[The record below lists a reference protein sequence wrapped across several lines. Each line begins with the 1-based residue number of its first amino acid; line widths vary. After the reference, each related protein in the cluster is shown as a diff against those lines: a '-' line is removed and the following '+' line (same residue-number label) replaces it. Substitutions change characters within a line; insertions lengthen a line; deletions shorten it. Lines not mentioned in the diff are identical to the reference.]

1 MRIQPNKYFKY
12 VIQNTKNKK
21 IPIDWNYNKIG
32 NLFNITSGGTP
43 STKNSTF
50 WDGDIPWIGPSNMNN
65 SLKYIYHGERYLTLE
80 GACILNNKL
89 VTKNSIILS
98 TRAPVGY
105 VKKAAND
112 LYTNQGC
119 HSLDALNS
127 LEVDNDF
134 FYYYLLNNK
143 STLENFSSGTT
154 FKELSK
160 KSLHNIDV
168 VFPCIEQQQNI
179 SSVLSFQEN
188 QIENIKQLIKKIE
201 TRNQYYAEK
210 ILSGELRVRKDE
222 NGNIEFY
229 NNTEWDEIK
238 INTFIDKQERKIPL
252 GWEKGI
258 FSEHSKFTVGTP
270 LHSSLFN
277 YNNQGLQ
284 YLRTGDVWED
294 ASSSKEVA
302 FYNGDIDE
310 KFIKKENDYLISLKG
325 YNKNIGEGTL
335 GLVTNYNNKKG
346 IVCDNMYLV
355 TPKEHDL
362 VAYTAYTTKLNYIQ
376 NIILKTAVGSTARFA
391 TKMINKIE
399 WIFPSKI
406 EEMLLIN
413 SFFVSIDKEI
423 SSLKALLEKEQ
434 LRFQWLLDNLLS
446 GEYQVVDE

>member
-1 MRIQPNKYFKY
+1 MK
-12 VIQNTKNKK
+12 
-21 IPIDWNYNKIG
+21 
-32 NLFNITSGGTP
+32 
-43 STKNSTF
+43 
-50 WDGDIPWIGPSNMNN
+50 
-65 SLKYIYHGERYLTLE
+65 
-80 GACILNNKL
+80 ILNYKCSLSKVKLKDVASINMGQSPASSSYVDKKDGFPFFQGVSDFGDRYPTERIYTNQPKKWANK
-89 VTKNSIILS
+89 NDILFS
-98 TRAPVGY
+98 VRAPVG
-105 VKKAAND
+105 KLNIANKD
-112 LYTNQGC
+112 LVIGRGIC
-119 HSLDALNS
+119 SLKINKNNNLN
-127 LEVDNDF
+127 
-134 FYYYLLNNK
+134 YIYYLLLNNEYK
-143 STLENFSSGTT
+143 WSAISTGSIFQAVNKNDIENFDLYIHSNL
-154 FKELSK
+154 KEQ
-160 KSLHNIDV
+160 
-168 VFPCIEQQQNI
+168 ENI
-179 SSVLSFQEN
+179 SNLLLKQET
-188 QIENIKQLIKKIE
+188 QIKNIKQLIKKIE

-210 ILSGELRVRKDE
+210 ILSGELRVRKNED
-222 NGNIEFY
+222 GDIEFY
-229 NNTEWDEIK
+229 NNTEWNEIK
-238 INTFIDKQERKIPL
+238 INTFIDKQERNIPL

-270 LHSSLFN
+270 LNSILFN

-294 ASSSKEVA
+294 ASSSKEAA
-302 FYNGDIDE
+302 FYSGDIDE

-355 TPKEHDL
+355 TPKEYDL
-362 VAYTAYTTKLNYIQ
+362 VAYTAYVTKLNYIQ
-376 NIILKTAVGSTARFA
+376 NIILQTAVGSTARFA

-399 WIFPSKI
+399 WIFPSKV

>member
-1 MRIQPNKYFKY
+1 MKIIKKRKELVQKKLGDLFKLNHGSCTKY
-12 VIQNTKNKK
+12 KK
-21 IPIDWNYNKIG
+21 DDSSEYKVYG
-32 NLFNITSGGTP
+32 SGGYIGTTDKFSNSGNSFTIGRKGTLDRP
-43 STKNSTF
+43 LFIKEPYSTIDTAFSTSMF
-50 WDGDIPWIGPSNMNN
+50 NGNVE
-65 SLKYIYHGERYLTLE
+65 YIYR
-80 GACILNNKL
+80 I
-89 VTKNSIILS
+89 
-98 TRAPVGY
+98 
-105 VKKAAND
+105 VK
-112 LYTNQGC
+112 
-119 HSLDALNS
+119 
-127 LEVDNDF
+127 
-134 FYYYLLNNK
+134 
-143 STLENFSSGTT
+143 
-154 FKELSK
+154 
-160 KSLHNIDV
+160 NIDLIKYSQSSNRPSLTKSV
-168 VFPCIEQQQNI
+168 IENIIVFIDEDIEQQQKIANI
-179 SSVLSFQEN
+179 FSLQEE
-188 QIENIKQLIKKIE
+188 QIENIKLLIKKIE

-210 ILSGELRVRKDE
+210 ILSGELRVRKNED
-222 NGNIEFY
+222 GDIEFY
-229 NNTEWDEIK
+229 NNTEWNEIK
-238 INTFIDKQERKIPL
+238 INTFIDKQERNIPL

-270 LHSSLFN
+270 LNSILFN

-294 ASSSKEVA
+294 ASSSKEAA
-302 FYNGDIDE
+302 FYSGDIDE

-355 TPKEHDL
+355 TPKEYDL
-362 VAYTAYTTKLNYIQ
+362 VAYTAYVTKLNYIQ
-376 NIILKTAVGSTARFA
+376 NIILQTAVGSTARFA

-399 WIFPSKI
+399 WIFPSKV

>member
-1 MRIQPNKYFKY
+1 MKIIKRGFIPNKKTLSNLIEIGRNKKKLPDDMVVSFITMSDITNIINNKEDRLFKDVKKGYTYFENGDVLVAKITPCFENGKGCLADDLTNNIGLGSTEFFVLRDFNNLGVSKFVKY
-12 VIQNTKNKK
+12 VTQQNTFRYTGSKK
-21 IPIDWNYNKIG
+21 MVG
-32 NLFNITSGGTP
+32 SGGQRRVP
-43 STKNSTF
+43 KDF
-50 WDGDIPWIGPSNMNN
+50 
-65 SLKYIYHGERYLTLE
+65 
-80 GACILNNKL
+80 ILNYPIIDININEYKL
-89 VTKNSIILS
+89 ISHILS
-98 TRAPVGY
+98 
-105 VKKAAND
+105 
-112 LYTNQGC
+112 L
-119 HSLDALNS
+119 
-127 LEVDNDF
+127 
-134 FYYYLLNNK
+134 
-143 STLENFSSGTT
+143 
-154 FKELSK
+154 
-160 KSLHNIDV
+160 
-168 VFPCIEQQQNI
+168 
-179 SSVLSFQEN
+179 QEE

-210 ILSGELRVRKDE
+210 ILSGELRVRKNED
-222 NGNIEFY
+222 GNMEFY

-270 LHSSLFN
+270 LNSILFN

-294 ASSSKEVA
+294 ASSSKETA

-355 TPKEHDL
+355 TPKEYDL
-362 VAYTAYTTKLNYIQ
+362 VAYTAYVTKLSYIQ

-399 WIFPSKI
+399 WIFPSKV

-423 SSLKALLEKEQ
+423 SSLKDLLEKEQ

>member
-119 HSLDALNS
+119 HSLDALNN

-168 VFPCIEQQQNI
+168 IFPCIEQQKNI

-188 QIENIKQLIKKIE
+188 QIETIRELIKKIE

-210 ILSGELRVRKDE
+210 ILSGELRVRKNE

-229 NNTEWDEIK
+229 NNTEWQEDSLKSLFFSKEYSVPKGWKIK
-238 INTFIDKQERKIPL
+238 PILDNIKLI
-252 GWEKGI
+252 KGI
-258 FSEHSKFTVGTP
+258 SINSSE
-270 LHSSLFN
+270 FN
-277 YNNQGLQ
+277 YQGMGRQ
-284 YLRTGDVWED
+284 FLRTGDVWED
-294 ASSSKEVA
+294 ASSKKEPA
-302 FYNGDIDE
+302 FFDGVVDD
-310 KFIKKENDYLISLKG
+310 KFIKTENDYVSCFEG
-325 YNKNIGEGTL
+325 FNKEIGNGTI
-335 GLVTNYNNKKG
+335 GLVTNLGEGIISSHLYKTENKNIDGKYYSASLLKT
-346 IVCDNMYLV
+346 D
-355 TPKEHDL
+355 
-362 VAYTAYTTKLNYIQ
+362 YIQ
-376 NIILKTAVGSTARFA
+376 NILIRNAVGSTVLSS
-391 TKMINKIE
+391 TKCLKDILF
-399 WIFPSKI
+399 IFPDNDEMILI
-406 EEMLLIN
+406 EEVL
-413 SFFVSIDKEI
+413 
-423 SSLKALLEKEQ
+423 SSLYLESNNLRKVLEKEK